1 MKNRF
6 YILAFIAMFLCNI
19 AVSAQERNPNRLIL
33 HKGGEILKTYS
44 ADEIDDITF
53 DYVSNKEVGISVMIS
68 NHHKRSIKR
77 VT

>member
-33 HKGGEILKTYS
+33 HKGVKFSKPTLLTRLMTS
-44 ADEIDDITF
+44 LST
-53 DYVSNKEVGISVMIS
+53 M
-68 NHHKRSIKR
+68 
-77 VT
+77 

>member
-33 HKGGEILKTYS
+33 HKGGEILKT
-44 ADEIDDITF
+44 
-53 DYVSNKEVGISVMIS
+53 
-68 NHHKRSIKR
+68 
-77 VT
+77 